1 MRGLRE
7 AEKPAGGEEE
17 MTSRPEI
24 KIMRQRTETVSITVR
39 FPVEIIELID
49 GLKLK
54 GHFIS
59 RAEAIRYFV
68 QKGAV
73 EYYAKVSAFERGEND
88 D

>member
-1 MRGLRE
+1 MMR
-7 AEKPAGGEEE
+7 P
-17 MTSRPEI
+17 
-24 KIMRQRTETVSITVR
+24 RTETVTITVR
-39 FPVEIIELID
+39 FPAEIIELID
-49 GLKLK
+49 ELKRG
-54 GHFIS
+54 GHFLS

>member
-1 MRGLRE
+1 VLPIPLPAQGKLGERRARE
-7 AEKPAGGEEE
+7 V
-17 MTSRPEI
+17 

>member
-1 MRGLRE
+1 VLPIPL
-7 AEKPAGGEEE
+7 PAQGKLGE
-17 MTSRPEI
+17 RRAREI
-24 KIMRQRTETVSITVR
+24 KMMRPRTEAVTVTVR
-39 FPVEIIELID
+39 FSAEIVELID
-49 GLKLK
+49 ELKLK

-68 QKGAV
+68 QKGAL

>member
-1 MRGLRE
+1 
-7 AEKPAGGEEE
+7 
-17 MTSRPEI
+17 
-24 KIMRQRTETVSITVR
+24 MRQRTETVSITVR

>member
-1 MRGLRE
+1 VLPIPL
-7 AEKPAGGEEE
+7 PAQGKLGE
-17 MTSRPEI
+17 RRAREI

-73 EYYAKVSAFERGEND
+73 EYYTKVSAFKRGESND
-88 D
+88 